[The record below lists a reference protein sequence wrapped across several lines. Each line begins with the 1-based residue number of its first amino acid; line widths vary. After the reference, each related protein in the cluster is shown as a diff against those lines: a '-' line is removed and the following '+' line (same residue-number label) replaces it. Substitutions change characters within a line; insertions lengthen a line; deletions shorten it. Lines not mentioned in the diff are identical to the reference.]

1 MSRSLMT
8 EQEILARFDAFEQAT
23 FPLAEWN
30 HAAHLVTGLVYVRRY
45 GREGALTR
53 MREGLQRY
61 VKAVGGNPDGYHET
75 VTRAWIELLANL
87 DAELA
92 DAPLPVAAQC
102 LLERCGDK
110 LYLLRFY
117 SRERIMTDA
126 ARREWVEPDKAP
138 FR

>member
-92 DAPLPVAAQC
+92 DAPRLSAIEA
-102 LLERCGDK
+102 
-110 LYLLRFY
+110 
-117 SRERIMTDA
+117 
-126 ARREWVEPDKAP
+126 
-138 FR
+138 